1 MKQKRRGCK
10 TCIRTTLLGISV
22 MAFSMG
28 NPVYA
33 AETEQETNTN
43 AGVLQEQQG
52 NIESPTDEDPS
63 EQEKNIGTSEEKE
76 PESLDQNGK
85 KENDVT
91 GEAGIVTGE
100 AGIVTEDTDKAL
112 SPDNRNVSEAQQNPN
127 PQIFALNDLTVNPQ
141 NGWAYDKNVL
151 TFSSSGDYTVT
162 GTTTRDRIVVA
173 PDFEGSITIED
184 LTINTSSGA
193 ALLVD
198 PSAKLTL
205 KLSGINTLNTANV
218 SNAGLDFSNVTS
230 GYLIITSAAGDGISD
245 GSLTAT
251 GGTNGAGVGGG
262 SNGYAGNITI
272 NGGTITA
279 EGGTNGAGIGGG
291 SNGYA
296 CNITING
303 GTITAKG
310 QTSGAGVGGGS
321 NGDVCNITING
332 GSITATGGING
343 AGIGGGSGGSADSIT
358 INGGSITATGGINGA
373 GIGGGSGG
381 SADSISITGGIVKA
395 YGTISGAGIGGGAN
409 GNCTFATITGGT
421 VEASNRNGRKGIDGG
436 SNGSAKNTVI
446 TGGSIKGPV
455 SGSPTDGNGNYVYKA
470 ILENQPGITSVNVD
484 GMDYKVAGNHENDDS
499 YYLYMTGR
507 DHVINTPQSRYIGEF
522 AASKI
527 TISELLEN
535 MYTLTIPASLELGS
549 MHEADI
555 SVSRVYMTLP
565 DMGKQ
570 VKVKVSDSTK
580 ISQEGV
586 LALSQTGGSAEVF
599 TSVSNE
605 SGPLTTGIEIL
616 SVSDR
621 GSDSRKIYFGDPA
634 ASAGS
639 STVPAGNYSGT
650 LTFAVSVE

>member
-52 NIESPTDEDPS
+52 NIESPAVEDPS

-76 PESLDQNGK
+76 PESVDQNGE
-85 KENDVT
+85 KEDDVT
-91 GEAGIVTGE
+91 EEAGIVTGE
-100 AGIVTEDTDKAL
+100 AGNVTEDTDKAL
-112 SPDNRNVSEAQQNPN
+112 SPDNGNVSEGQQNPN
-127 PQIFALNDLTVNPQ
+127 PQVFALNDLTVTPQ
-141 NGWAYDKNVL
+141 DGWVYDKNVL

-162 GTTTRDRIVVA
+162 GNTTRDRIVVA
-173 PDFEGSITIED
+173 PDFEGSITIEN

-198 PSAKLTL
+198 PSARLTL
-205 KLSGINTLNTANV
+205 KLSGINTLKTSNV
-218 SNAGLDFSNVTS
+218 SNAGLDFRNVTS
-230 GYLIITSAAGDGISD
+230 GSLIITSAAGDGMSD

-251 GGTNGAGVGGG
+251 GGINGAGVGGG
-262 SNGYAGNITI
+262 SNGDTGNITI
-272 NGGTITA
+272 NGGT
-279 EGGTNGAGIGGG
+279 
-291 SNGYA
+291 
-296 CNITING
+296 
-303 GTITAKG
+303 
-310 QTSGAGVGGGS
+310 
-321 NGDVCNITING
+321 
-332 GSITATGGING
+332 ITATGGING
-343 AGIGGGSGGSADSIT
+343 AGIGGGSNGKAGNIT
-358 INGGSITATGGINGA
+358 INGGTITAKGGTNGA
-373 GIGGGSGG
+373 GIGGGSNG
-381 SADSISITGGIVKA
+381 SADHI
-395 YGTISGAGIGGGAN
+395 
-409 GNCTFATITGGT
+409 TITGGT
-421 VEASNRNGRKGIDGG
+421 VEASDKYGRSGIGGG

-455 SGSPTDGNGNYVYKA
+455 SGSPTDGNGNYVYRA
-470 ILENQPGITSVNVD
+470 ILENQPGIPSVNVD

-507 DHVINTPQSRYIGEF
+507 DHVITTPQNRYIGEF
-522 AASKI
+522 ANSKI

-535 MYTLTIPASLELGS
+535 MYTLTIPTSLELGS

-555 SVSRVYMTLP
+555 SVSGVYMTFP

-580 ISQEGV
+580 ISQEGA
-586 LALSQTGGSAEVF
+586 LALSQMGGSAEVF

-616 SVSDR
+616 SVSDL

-634 ASAGS
+634 TSDGS
-639 STVPAGNYSGT
+639 GTVPAGNYSGT

>member
-52 NIESPTDEDPS
+52 NIESPAVEDPS
-63 EQEKNIGTSEEKE
+63 EQEKNIGISEEKE
-76 PESLDQNGK
+76 PESVDQNGE
-85 KENDVT
+85 KEDDVT
-91 GEAGIVTGE
+91 EEAGIVTGE
-100 AGIVTEDTDKAL
+100 AGNVTEDTDKAL
-112 SPDNRNVSEAQQNPN
+112 SPDNGNVSEGQQNPN
-127 PQIFALNDLTVNPQ
+127 PQVFALNDLTVTPQ
-141 NGWAYDKNVL
+141 DGWVYDKNVL

-162 GTTTRDRIVVA
+162 GNTTRDRIVVA
-173 PDFEGSITIED
+173 PDFEGSITIEN

-198 PSAKLTL
+198 PSARLTL
-205 KLSGINTLNTANV
+205 KLSGINTLKTSNV
-218 SNAGLDFSNVTS
+218 SNAGLDFRNVTS
-230 GYLIITSAAGDGISD
+230 GSLIITSAAGDGMSD

-251 GGTNGAGVGGG
+251 GGINGAGVGGG
-262 SNGYAGNITI
+262 SNGDTGNITI
-272 NGGTITA
+272 NGGT
-279 EGGTNGAGIGGG
+279 
-291 SNGYA
+291 
-296 CNITING
+296 
-303 GTITAKG
+303 
-310 QTSGAGVGGGS
+310 
-321 NGDVCNITING
+321 
-332 GSITATGGING
+332 ITATGGING
-343 AGIGGGSGGSADSIT
+343 AGIGGGSNGKAGNIT
-358 INGGSITATGGINGA
+358 INGGTITAKGGTNGA
-373 GIGGGSGG
+373 GIGGGSNG
-381 SADSISITGGIVKA
+381 SADHI
-395 YGTISGAGIGGGAN
+395 
-409 GNCTFATITGGT
+409 TITGGT
-421 VEASNRNGRKGIDGG
+421 VEASDKYGRSGIGGG

-455 SGSPTDGNGNYVYKA
+455 SGSPTDGNGNYVYRA
-470 ILENQPGITSVNVD
+470 ILENQPGIPSVNVD

-507 DHVINTPQSRYIGEF
+507 DHVITTPQNRYIGEF
-522 AASKI
+522 ANSKI

-535 MYTLTIPASLELGS
+535 MYTLTIPTSLELGS

-555 SVSRVYMTLP
+555 SVSGVYMTFP
-565 DMGKQ
+565 DIGKQ

-580 ISQEGV
+580 ISQEGA
-586 LALSQTGGSAEVF
+586 LALSQMGGSAEVF

-616 SVSDR
+616 SVSDL

-634 ASAGS
+634 TSDGS
-639 STVPAGNYSGT
+639 GTVPAGNYSGT

>member
-52 NIESPTDEDPS
+52 NIESPAVEDPS

-76 PESLDQNGK
+76 PESVYQNGE
-85 KENDVT
+85 KEDDVT
-91 GEAGIVTGE
+91 EEAGIVTGE
-100 AGIVTEDTDKAL
+100 AGNVTEDTDKAL
-112 SPDNRNVSEAQQNPN
+112 SPDNGNVSEGQQNPN
-127 PQIFALNDLTVNPQ
+127 PQVFALNDLTVTPQ
-141 NGWAYDKNVL
+141 DGWVYDKNVL

-162 GTTTRDRIVVA
+162 GNTTRDRIVVA
-173 PDFEGSITIED
+173 PDFEGSITIEN

-198 PSAKLTL
+198 PSARLTL
-205 KLSGINTLNTANV
+205 KLSGINTLKTSNV
-218 SNAGLDFSNVTS
+218 SNAGLDFRNVTS
-230 GYLIITSAAGDGISD
+230 GSLIITSAAGDGMSD

-251 GGTNGAGVGGG
+251 GGINGAGVGGG
-262 SNGYAGNITI
+262 SNGDTGNITI
-272 NGGTITA
+272 NGGT
-279 EGGTNGAGIGGG
+279 
-291 SNGYA
+291 
-296 CNITING
+296 
-303 GTITAKG
+303 
-310 QTSGAGVGGGS
+310 
-321 NGDVCNITING
+321 
-332 GSITATGGING
+332 ITATGGING
-343 AGIGGGSGGSADSIT
+343 AGIGGGSNGKAGNIT
-358 INGGSITATGGINGA
+358 INGGTITAKGGTNGA
-373 GIGGGSGG
+373 GIGGGSNG
-381 SADSISITGGIVKA
+381 SADHI
-395 YGTISGAGIGGGAN
+395 
-409 GNCTFATITGGT
+409 TITGGT
-421 VEASNRNGRKGIDGG
+421 VEASDKYGRSGIGGG

-455 SGSPTDGNGNYVYKA
+455 SGSPTDGNGNYVYRA
-470 ILENQPGITSVNVD
+470 ILENQPGIPSVNVD

-507 DHVINTPQSRYIGEF
+507 DHVITTPQNRYIGEF
-522 AASKI
+522 ANSKI

-535 MYTLTIPASLELGS
+535 MYTLTIPTSLELGS

-555 SVSRVYMTLP
+555 SVSGVYMTFP
-565 DMGKQ
+565 DIGKQ

-580 ISQEGV
+580 ISQEGA
-586 LALSQTGGSAEVF
+586 LALSQMGGSAEVF

-616 SVSDR
+616 SVSDL

-634 ASAGS
+634 TSDGS
-639 STVPAGNYSGT
+639 GTVPAGNYSGT

>member
-52 NIESPTDEDPS
+52 NIESPAVEDPS

-76 PESLDQNGK
+76 PESVDQNGE
-85 KENDVT
+85 KEDDVT
-91 GEAGIVTGE
+91 EEAGIVTGE
-100 AGIVTEDTDKAL
+100 AGNVTEDTDKAL
-112 SPDNRNVSEAQQNPN
+112 SPDNGNVSEGQQNPN
-127 PQIFALNDLTVNPQ
+127 PQVFALNDLTVTPQ
-141 NGWAYDKNVL
+141 DGWVYDKNVL

-162 GTTTRDRIVVA
+162 GNTTRDRIVVA
-173 PDFEGSITIED
+173 PDFEGSITIEN

-198 PSAKLTL
+198 PSARLTL
-205 KLSGINTLNTANV
+205 KLSGINTLKTSNV
-218 SNAGLDFSNVTS
+218 SNAGLDFRNVTS
-230 GYLIITSAAGDGISD
+230 GSLIITSAAGDGMSD

-251 GGTNGAGVGGG
+251 GGINGAGVGGG
-262 SNGYAGNITI
+262 SNGDTGNITI
-272 NGGTITA
+272 NGGT
-279 EGGTNGAGIGGG
+279 
-291 SNGYA
+291 
-296 CNITING
+296 
-303 GTITAKG
+303 
-310 QTSGAGVGGGS
+310 
-321 NGDVCNITING
+321 
-332 GSITATGGING
+332 ITATGGING
-343 AGIGGGSGGSADSIT
+343 AGIGGGSNGKAGNIT
-358 INGGSITATGGINGA
+358 INGGTITAKGGTNGA
-373 GIGGGSGG
+373 GIGGGSNG
-381 SADSISITGGIVKA
+381 SADHI
-395 YGTISGAGIGGGAN
+395 
-409 GNCTFATITGGT
+409 TITGGT
-421 VEASNRNGRKGIDGG
+421 VEASDKYGRSGIGGG

-470 ILENQPGITSVNVD
+470 ILENQPGIPSVNVD

-507 DHVINTPQSRYIGEF
+507 DHVITTPQNRYIGEF
-522 AASKI
+522 ANSKI

-535 MYTLTIPASLELGS
+535 MYTLTIPTSLELGS

-555 SVSRVYMTLP
+555 SVSGVYMTFP
-565 DMGKQ
+565 DIGKQ

-580 ISQEGV
+580 ISQEGA
-586 LALSQTGGSAEVF
+586 LALSQMGGSAEVF

-616 SVSDR
+616 SVSDL

-634 ASAGS
+634 ISDGS
-639 STVPAGNYSGT
+639 GTVPAGNYSGT

>member
-52 NIESPTDEDPS
+52 NIESPAVEDPS

-76 PESLDQNGK
+76 PESVDQNRE
-85 KENDVT
+85 KEDDVT
-91 GEAGIVTGE
+91 EEAGIVTGE
-100 AGIVTEDTDKAL
+100 AGNVTEDTDKAL
-112 SPDNRNVSEAQQNPN
+112 SPDNGNVSEGQQNPN
-127 PQIFALNDLTVNPQ
+127 PQVFALNDLTVTPQ
-141 NGWAYDKNVL
+141 DGWVYDKNVL

-162 GTTTRDRIVVA
+162 GNTTRDRIVVA
-173 PDFEGSITIED
+173 PDFEGSITIEN

-198 PSAKLTL
+198 PSARLTL
-205 KLSGINTLNTANV
+205 KLSGINTLKTSNV
-218 SNAGLDFSNVTS
+218 SNAGLDFRNVTS
-230 GYLIITSAAGDGISD
+230 GSLIITSAAGDGMSD

-251 GGTNGAGVGGG
+251 GGINGAGVGGG
-262 SNGYAGNITI
+262 SNGDTGNITI
-272 NGGTITA
+272 NGGT
-279 EGGTNGAGIGGG
+279 
-291 SNGYA
+291 
-296 CNITING
+296 
-303 GTITAKG
+303 
-310 QTSGAGVGGGS
+310 
-321 NGDVCNITING
+321 
-332 GSITATGGING
+332 ITATGGING
-343 AGIGGGSGGSADSIT
+343 AGIGGGSNGKAGNIT
-358 INGGSITATGGINGA
+358 INGGTITAKGGTNGA
-373 GIGGGSGG
+373 GIGGGSNG
-381 SADSISITGGIVKA
+381 SADHI
-395 YGTISGAGIGGGAN
+395 
-409 GNCTFATITGGT
+409 TITGGT
-421 VEASNRNGRKGIDGG
+421 VEASDKYGRSGIGGG

-455 SGSPTDGNGNYVYKA
+455 SGSPTDGNGNYVYRA
-470 ILENQPGITSVNVD
+470 ILENQPGIPSVNVD

-507 DHVINTPQSRYIGEF
+507 DHVITTPQNRYIGEF
-522 AASKI
+522 ANSKI

-535 MYTLTIPASLELGS
+535 MYTLTIPTSLELGS

-555 SVSRVYMTLP
+555 SVSGVYMTFP
-565 DMGKQ
+565 DIGKQ

-580 ISQEGV
+580 ISQEGA
-586 LALSQTGGSAEVF
+586 LALSQMGGSAEVF

-616 SVSDR
+616 SVSDL

-634 ASAGS
+634 TSDGS
-639 STVPAGNYSGT
+639 GTVPAGNYSGT

>member
-52 NIESPTDEDPS
+52 NIESPAVEDPS

-76 PESLDQNGK
+76 PESVDQNGE
-85 KENDVT
+85 KEDDVT
-91 GEAGIVTGE
+91 EEAGIVTGE
-100 AGIVTEDTDKAL
+100 AGNVTEDTDKAL
-112 SPDNRNVSEAQQNPN
+112 SPDNGNVSEGQQNPN
-127 PQIFALNDLTVNPQ
+127 PQVFALNDLTVTPQ
-141 NGWAYDKNVL
+141 DGWVYDKNVL

-162 GTTTRDRIVVA
+162 GNTTRDRIVVA
-173 PDFEGSITIED
+173 PDFEGSITIEN

-205 KLSGINTLNTANV
+205 KLRGINTLKSSNV
-218 SNAGLDFSNVTS
+218 SNAGLDFRNVTS
-230 GYLIITSAAGDGISD
+230 GSLIITSAAGDGMSD

-262 SNGYAGNITI
+262 SNGDAGNITI

-279 EGGTNGAGIGGG
+279 EGGISGAGIGGG
-291 SNGYA
+291 SNGDA
-296 CNITING
+296 CNITINA
-303 GTITAKG
+303 GT
-310 QTSGAGVGGGS
+310 
-321 NGDVCNITING
+321 
-332 GSITATGGING
+332 ITATGGING
-343 AGIGGGSGGSADSIT
+343 AGIGGGGNGSADRIT
-358 INGGSITATGGINGA
+358 
-373 GIGGGSGG
+373 
-381 SADSISITGGIVKA
+381 ITGGIVKA
-395 YGTISGAGIGGGAN
+395 YGTINGAGIGGGAN
-409 GNCTFATITGGT
+409 GNCTSATITGGT

-455 SGSPTDGNGNYVYKA
+455 SGSPTDGNGNYVYRA
-470 ILENQPGITSVNVD
+470 ILENQPGIPSVNVD

-507 DHVINTPQSRYIGEF
+507 DHVITTPQNRYIGEF
-522 AASKI
+522 ANSKI

-535 MYTLTIPASLELGS
+535 MYTLTIPTSLELGS

-555 SVSRVYMTLP
+555 SVSGVYMTFP

-580 ISQEGV
+580 ISQEGA
-586 LALSQTGGSAEVF
+586 LALSQMGGSAEVF

-616 SVSDR
+616 SVSDL

-634 ASAGS
+634 TSDGS
-639 STVPAGNYSGT
+639 GTVPAGNYSGT

>member
-1 MKQKRRGCK
+1 MKTVEGRRSIFMKQKRRGCK

-52 NIESPTDEDPS
+52 NIESPAVEDPS

-76 PESLDQNGK
+76 PESVDQNGE
-85 KENDVT
+85 KEDDVT
-91 GEAGIVTGE
+91 EEAGIVTGE
-100 AGIVTEDTDKAL
+100 AGNVTEDTDKAL
-112 SPDNRNVSEAQQNPN
+112 SPDNGNVSEGQQNPN
-127 PQIFALNDLTVNPQ
+127 PQVFALNDLTVTPQ
-141 NGWAYDKNVL
+141 DGWVYDKNVL

-162 GTTTRDRIVVA
+162 GNTTRDRIVVA
-173 PDFEGSITIED
+173 PDFEGSITIEN

-205 KLSGINTLNTANV
+205 KLRGINTLKTSNV
-218 SNAGLDFSNVTS
+218 SNAGLDFRNVTS
-230 GYLIITSAAGDGISD
+230 GSLIITSAAGDGMSD

-262 SNGYAGNITI
+262 SNGDAGNITI

-279 EGGTNGAGIGGG
+279 EGGISGAGIGGG
-291 SNGYA
+291 SNGDA
-296 CNITING
+296 CNITINA
-303 GTITAKG
+303 GT
-310 QTSGAGVGGGS
+310 
-321 NGDVCNITING
+321 
-332 GSITATGGING
+332 ITATGGING
-343 AGIGGGSGGSADSIT
+343 AGIGGGGNGSADRIT
-358 INGGSITATGGINGA
+358 
-373 GIGGGSGG
+373 
-381 SADSISITGGIVKA
+381 ITGGIVKA
-395 YGTISGAGIGGGAN
+395 YGTINGAGIGGGAN
-409 GNCTFATITGGT
+409 GNCTSATITGGT

-455 SGSPTDGNGNYVYKA
+455 SGSPTDGNGNYVYRA
-470 ILENQPGITSVNVD
+470 ILENQPGIPSVNVD

-507 DHVINTPQSRYIGEF
+507 DHVITTPQNRYIGEF
-522 AASKI
+522 ANSKI

-535 MYTLTIPASLELGS
+535 MYTLTIPTSLELGS

-555 SVSRVYMTLP
+555 SVSGVYMTFP

-580 ISQEGV
+580 ISQEGA
-586 LALSQTGGSAEVF
+586 LALSQMGGSAEVF

-616 SVSDR
+616 SVSDL

-634 ASAGS
+634 TSDGS
-639 STVPAGNYSGT
+639 GTVPAGNYSGT

>member
-52 NIESPTDEDPS
+52 NIESPAVEDPS

-76 PESLDQNGK
+76 PESVDQNGE
-85 KENDVT
+85 KEDDVT
-91 GEAGIVTGE
+91 EEAGIVTGE
-100 AGIVTEDTDKAL
+100 AGNVTEDTDKAL
-112 SPDNRNVSEAQQNPN
+112 SPDNGNVSEGQQNPN
-127 PQIFALNDLTVNPQ
+127 PQVFALNDLTVTPQ
-141 NGWAYDKNVL
+141 DGWVYDKNVL

-162 GTTTRDRIVVA
+162 GNTTRDRIVVA
-173 PDFEGSITIED
+173 PDFEGSITIEN

-205 KLSGINTLNTANV
+205 KLRGINTLKTSNV
-218 SNAGLDFSNVTS
+218 SNAGLDFRNVTS
-230 GYLIITSAAGDGISD
+230 GSLIITSAAGDGMSD

-262 SNGYAGNITI
+262 SNGDAGNITI

-279 EGGTNGAGIGGG
+279 EGGISGAGIGGG
-291 SNGYA
+291 SNGDA
-296 CNITING
+296 CNITINA
-303 GTITAKG
+303 GT
-310 QTSGAGVGGGS
+310 
-321 NGDVCNITING
+321 
-332 GSITATGGING
+332 ITATGGING
-343 AGIGGGSGGSADSIT
+343 AGIGGGGNGSADRIT
-358 INGGSITATGGINGA
+358 
-373 GIGGGSGG
+373 
-381 SADSISITGGIVKA
+381 ITGGIVKA
-395 YGTISGAGIGGGAN
+395 YGTINGAGIGGGAN
-409 GNCTFATITGGT
+409 GNCTSATITGGT

-455 SGSPTDGNGNYVYKA
+455 SGSPTDGNGNYVYRA
-470 ILENQPGITSVNVD
+470 ILENQPGIPSVNVD

-507 DHVINTPQSRYIGEF
+507 DHVITTPQNRYIGEF
-522 AASKI
+522 ANSKI

-535 MYTLTIPASLELGS
+535 MYTLTIPTSLELGS

-555 SVSRVYMTLP
+555 SVSGVYMTFP

-580 ISQEGV
+580 ISQEGA
-586 LALSQTGGSAEVF
+586 LALSQMGGSAEVF

-616 SVSDR
+616 SVSDL

-634 ASAGS
+634 TSDGS
-639 STVPAGNYSGT
+639 GTVPAGNYSGT

>member
-1 MKQKRRGCK
+1 MKTVEGRRSIFMKQKRRGCK

-52 NIESPTDEDPS
+52 NIESPAVEDPS

-76 PESLDQNGK
+76 PESVDQNGE
-85 KENDVT
+85 KEDDVT
-91 GEAGIVTGE
+91 EEAGIVTGE
-100 AGIVTEDTDKAL
+100 AGNVTEDTDKAL
-112 SPDNRNVSEAQQNPN
+112 SPDNGNVSEGQQNPN
-127 PQIFALNDLTVNPQ
+127 PQVFALNDLTVTPQ
-141 NGWAYDKNVL
+141 DGWVYDKNVL

-162 GTTTRDRIVVA
+162 GNTTRDRIVVA
-173 PDFEGSITIED
+173 PDFEGSITIEN

-198 PSAKLTL
+198 PSARLTL
-205 KLSGINTLNTANV
+205 KLSGINTLKTSNV
-218 SNAGLDFSNVTS
+218 SNAGLDFRNVTS
-230 GYLIITSAAGDGISD
+230 GSLIITSAAGDGMSD

-251 GGTNGAGVGGG
+251 GGINGAGVGGG
-262 SNGYAGNITI
+262 SNGDTGNITI
-272 NGGTITA
+272 NGGT
-279 EGGTNGAGIGGG
+279 
-291 SNGYA
+291 
-296 CNITING
+296 
-303 GTITAKG
+303 
-310 QTSGAGVGGGS
+310 
-321 NGDVCNITING
+321 
-332 GSITATGGING
+332 ITATGGING
-343 AGIGGGSGGSADSIT
+343 AGIGGGSNGKAGNIT
-358 INGGSITATGGINGA
+358 INGGTITAKGGTNGA
-373 GIGGGSGG
+373 GIGGGSNG
-381 SADSISITGGIVKA
+381 SADHI
-395 YGTISGAGIGGGAN
+395 
-409 GNCTFATITGGT
+409 TITGGT
-421 VEASNRNGRKGIDGG
+421 VEASDKYGRSGIGGG

-455 SGSPTDGNGNYVYKA
+455 SGSPTDGNGNYVYRA
-470 ILENQPGITSVNVD
+470 ILENQPGIPSVNVD

-507 DHVINTPQSRYIGEF
+507 DHVITTPQNRYIGEF
-522 AASKI
+522 ANSKI

-535 MYTLTIPASLELGS
+535 MYTLTIPTSLELGS

-555 SVSRVYMTLP
+555 SVSGVYMTFP

-580 ISQEGV
+580 ISQEGA
-586 LALSQTGGSAEVF
+586 LALSQMGGSAEVF

-616 SVSDR
+616 SVSDL

-634 ASAGS
+634 TSDGS
-639 STVPAGNYSGT
+639 GTVPAGNYSGT

>member
-52 NIESPTDEDPS
+52 NIESPAVEDPS

-76 PESLDQNGK
+76 PESVDQNGE
-85 KENDVT
+85 KEDDVT
-91 GEAGIVTGE
+91 EEAGIVTGE
-100 AGIVTEDTDKAL
+100 AGNVTEDTDKAL
-112 SPDNRNVSEAQQNPN
+112 SPDNGNVSEGQQNPN
-127 PQIFALNDLTVNPQ
+127 PQVFALNDLTVTPQ
-141 NGWAYDKNVL
+141 DGWVYDKNVL

-162 GTTTRDRIVVA
+162 GNTTRDRIVVA
-173 PDFEGSITIED
+173 PDFEGSITIEN

-198 PSAKLTL
+198 PSARLTL
-205 KLSGINTLNTANV
+205 KLSGINTLKTSNV
-218 SNAGLDFSNVTS
+218 SNAGLDFRNVTS
-230 GYLIITSAAGDGISD
+230 GSLIITSAAGDGMSD

-251 GGTNGAGVGGG
+251 GGINGAGVGGG
-262 SNGYAGNITI
+262 SNGDTGNITI

-279 EGGTNGAGIGGG
+279 EGGISGAGIGGG
-291 SNGYA
+291 SNGDA
-296 CNITING
+296 CNITINA
-303 GTITAKG
+303 GT
-310 QTSGAGVGGGS
+310 
-321 NGDVCNITING
+321 
-332 GSITATGGING
+332 ITATGGING
-343 AGIGGGSGGSADSIT
+343 AGIGGGGNGSADRIT
-358 INGGSITATGGINGA
+358 
-373 GIGGGSGG
+373 
-381 SADSISITGGIVKA
+381 ITGGIVKA
-395 YGTISGAGIGGGAN
+395 YGTINGAGIGGGAN
-409 GNCTFATITGGT
+409 GNCTSATITGGT

-455 SGSPTDGNGNYVYKA
+455 SGSPTDGNGNYVYRA
-470 ILENQPGITSVNVD
+470 ILENQPGIPSVNVD

-507 DHVINTPQSRYIGEF
+507 DHVITTPQNRYIGEF
-522 AASKI
+522 ANSKI

-535 MYTLTIPASLELGS
+535 MYTLTIPTSLELGS

-555 SVSRVYMTLP
+555 SVSGVYMTFP
-565 DMGKQ
+565 DIGKQ

-580 ISQEGV
+580 ISQEGA
-586 LALSQTGGSAEVF
+586 LALSQMGGSAEVF

-616 SVSDR
+616 SVSDL

-634 ASAGS
+634 TSDGS
-639 STVPAGNYSGT
+639 GTVPAGNYSGT

>member
-52 NIESPTDEDPS
+52 NIESPAVEDPS

-76 PESLDQNGK
+76 PESVDQNGE
-85 KENDVT
+85 KEDDVT
-91 GEAGIVTGE
+91 EEAGIVTGE
-100 AGIVTEDTDKAL
+100 AGNVTEDTDKAL
-112 SPDNRNVSEAQQNPN
+112 SPDNGNVSEGQQNPN
-127 PQIFALNDLTVNPQ
+127 PQVFALNDLTVTPQ
-141 NGWAYDKNVL
+141 DGWVYDKNVL

-162 GTTTRDRIVVA
+162 GNTTRDRIVVA
-173 PDFEGSITIED
+173 PDFEGSITIEN

-198 PSAKLTL
+198 PSARLTL
-205 KLSGINTLNTANV
+205 KLSGINTLKTSNV
-218 SNAGLDFSNVTS
+218 SNAGLDFRNVTS
-230 GYLIITSAAGDGISD
+230 GSLIITSAAGDGMSD

-251 GGTNGAGVGGG
+251 GGINGAGVGGG
-262 SNGYAGNITI
+262 SNGDTGNITI
-272 NGGTITA
+272 NGGT
-279 EGGTNGAGIGGG
+279 
-291 SNGYA
+291 
-296 CNITING
+296 
-303 GTITAKG
+303 
-310 QTSGAGVGGGS
+310 
-321 NGDVCNITING
+321 
-332 GSITATGGING
+332 ITATGGING
-343 AGIGGGSGGSADSIT
+343 AGIGGGSNGKAGNIT
-358 INGGSITATGGINGA
+358 INGGTITAKGGTNGA
-373 GIGGGSGG
+373 GIGGGSNG
-381 SADSISITGGIVKA
+381 SADHI
-395 YGTISGAGIGGGAN
+395 
-409 GNCTFATITGGT
+409 TITGGT
-421 VEASNRNGRKGIDGG
+421 VEASDKYGRSGIGGG

-455 SGSPTDGNGNYVYKA
+455 SGSPTDGNGNYVYRA
-470 ILENQPGITSVNVD
+470 ILENQPGIPSVNVD

-507 DHVINTPQSRYIGEF
+507 DHVITTPQNRYIGEF
-522 AASKI
+522 ANSKI

-535 MYTLTIPASLELGS
+535 MYTLTIPTSLELGS

-555 SVSRVYMTLP
+555 SVSGVYMTFP
-565 DMGKQ
+565 DIGKQ

-580 ISQEGV
+580 ISQEGA
-586 LALSQTGGSAEVF
+586 LALSQMGGSAEVF

-616 SVSDR
+616 SVSDL

-634 ASAGS
+634 TSDGS
-639 STVPAGNYSGT
+639 GTVPAGNYSGT

>member
-85 KENDVT
+85 KEDDVI

-332 GSITATGGING
+332 GSITAE
-343 AGIGGGSGGSADSIT
+343 
-358 INGGSITATGGINGA
+358 GGINGA

-650 LTFAVSVE
+650 LTFAVSVK

>member
-85 KENDVT
+85 KEDDVT

-151 TFSSSGDYTVT
+151 TFSSRGDYTVT

-230 GYLIITSAAGDGISD
+230 GYLIITSVAGDGISD

-262 SNGYAGNITI
+262 SNGDAGNITI

-310 QTSGAGVGGGS
+310 QTSGAGVGGGA
-321 NGDVCNITING
+321 NGDVCN
-332 GSITATGGING
+332 
-343 AGIGGGSGGSADSIT
+343 IT

-395 YGTISGAGIGGGAN
+395 YGTISGAGIGGGSN

-586 LALSQTGGSAEVF
+586 LTLSQTGGSAEVF

-616 SVSDR
+616 SVSDQ

>member
-343 AGIGGGSGGSADSIT
+343 AGIGGGSGGSADSI
-358 INGGSITATGGINGA
+358 
-373 GIGGGSGG
+373 
-381 SADSISITGGIVKA
+381 SITGGIVKA

-586 LALSQTGGSAEVF
+586 LTLLQTGGSAEVF

>member
-52 NIESPTDEDPS
+52 NIESPAVEDPS
-63 EQEKNIGTSEEKE
+63 EQEKNIGISEEKE
-76 PESLDQNGK
+76 PESVDQNGE
-85 KENDVT
+85 KEDDVT
-91 GEAGIVTGE
+91 EEAGIVTGE
-100 AGIVTEDTDKAL
+100 AGNVTEDTDKAL
-112 SPDNRNVSEAQQNPN
+112 SPDNGNVSEGQQNPN
-127 PQIFALNDLTVNPQ
+127 PQVFALNDLTVTPQ
-141 NGWAYDKNVL
+141 DGWVYDKNVL

-162 GTTTRDRIVVA
+162 GNTTRDRIVVA
-173 PDFEGSITIED
+173 PDFEGSITIEN

-198 PSAKLTL
+198 PSARLTL
-205 KLSGINTLNTANV
+205 KLSGINTLKTSNV
-218 SNAGLDFSNVTS
+218 SNAGLDFRNVTS
-230 GYLIITSAAGDGISD
+230 GSLIITSAAGDGMSD

-262 SNGYAGNITI
+262 SNGDAGNITI

-279 EGGTNGAGIGGG
+279 EGGISGAGIGGG
-291 SNGYA
+291 SNGDA
-296 CNITING
+296 CNITINA
-303 GTITAKG
+303 GT
-310 QTSGAGVGGGS
+310 
-321 NGDVCNITING
+321 
-332 GSITATGGING
+332 ITATGGING
-343 AGIGGGSGGSADSIT
+343 AGIGGGGNGSADRIT
-358 INGGSITATGGINGA
+358 
-373 GIGGGSGG
+373 
-381 SADSISITGGIVKA
+381 ITGGIVKA
-395 YGTISGAGIGGGAN
+395 YGTINGAGIGGGAN
-409 GNCTFATITGGT
+409 GNCTSATITGGT

-455 SGSPTDGNGNYVYKA
+455 SGSPTDGNGNYVYRA

-507 DHVINTPQSRYIGEF
+507 DHVITTPQNRYIGEF
-522 AASKI
+522 ANSKI

-535 MYTLTIPASLELGS
+535 MYTLTIPTSLELGS

-555 SVSRVYMTLP
+555 SVSGVYMTFP

-580 ISQEGV
+580 ISQEGA
-586 LALSQTGGSAEVF
+586 LALSQMGGSAEVF

-616 SVSDR
+616 SVSDL

-634 ASAGS
+634 TSDGS
-639 STVPAGNYSGT
+639 GTVPAGNYSGT

>member
-85 KENDVT
+85 KEDDVI

-332 GSITATGGING
+332 GSITAE
-343 AGIGGGSGGSADSIT
+343 
-358 INGGSITATGGINGA
+358 GGINGA

>member
-1 MKQKRRGCK
+1 MKTVEGRRSIFMKQKRRGCK

-52 NIESPTDEDPS
+52 NIESPAVEDPS

-76 PESLDQNGK
+76 PESVDQNGE
-85 KENDVT
+85 KEDDVT
-91 GEAGIVTGE
+91 EEAGIVTGE
-100 AGIVTEDTDKAL
+100 AGNVTEDTDKAL
-112 SPDNRNVSEAQQNPN
+112 SPDNGNVFEGQQNPN
-127 PQIFALNDLTVNPQ
+127 PQVFALNDLTVTPQ
-141 NGWAYDKNVL
+141 DGWVYDKNVL

-162 GTTTRDRIVVA
+162 GNTTRDRIVVA
-173 PDFEGSITIED
+173 PDFEGSITIEN

-198 PSAKLTL
+198 PSARLTL
-205 KLSGINTLNTANV
+205 KLSGINTLKTSNV
-218 SNAGLDFSNVTS
+218 SNAGLDFRNVTS
-230 GYLIITSAAGDGISD
+230 GSLIITSAAGDGMSD

-251 GGTNGAGVGGG
+251 GGINGAGVGGG
-262 SNGYAGNITI
+262 SNGDTGNITI
-272 NGGTITA
+272 NGGT
-279 EGGTNGAGIGGG
+279 
-291 SNGYA
+291 
-296 CNITING
+296 
-303 GTITAKG
+303 
-310 QTSGAGVGGGS
+310 
-321 NGDVCNITING
+321 
-332 GSITATGGING
+332 ITATGGING
-343 AGIGGGSGGSADSIT
+343 AGIGGGSNGKAGNIT
-358 INGGSITATGGINGA
+358 INGGTITAKGGTNGA
-373 GIGGGSGG
+373 GIGGGSNG
-381 SADSISITGGIVKA
+381 SADHI
-395 YGTISGAGIGGGAN
+395 
-409 GNCTFATITGGT
+409 TITGGT
-421 VEASNRNGRKGIDGG
+421 VEASDKYGRSGIGGG

-455 SGSPTDGNGNYVYKA
+455 SGSPTDGNGNYVYRA
-470 ILENQPGITSVNVD
+470 ILENQPGIPSVNVD

-507 DHVINTPQSRYIGEF
+507 DHVITTPQNRYIGEF
-522 AASKI
+522 ANSKI

-535 MYTLTIPASLELGS
+535 MYTLTIPTSLELGS

-555 SVSRVYMTLP
+555 SVSGVYMTFP
-565 DMGKQ
+565 DIGKQ

-580 ISQEGV
+580 ISQEGA
-586 LALSQTGGSAEVF
+586 LALSQMGGSAEVF

-616 SVSDR
+616 SVSDL

-634 ASAGS
+634 TSDGS
-639 STVPAGNYSGT
+639 GTVPAGNYSGT

>member
-52 NIESPTDEDPS
+52 NTESPAVEDPS

-76 PESLDQNGK
+76 PESVNQNGE
-85 KENDVT
+85 KEDDVT
-91 GEAGIVTGE
+91 EEAGIVTGE
-100 AGIVTEDTDKAL
+100 AGNVAEDTDKAL
-112 SPDNRNVSEAQQNPN
+112 SPDNGNVSEGQQNPN
-127 PQIFALNDLTVNPQ
+127 PQVFALNDLTVTPQ
-141 NGWAYDKNVL
+141 DGWVYDKNVL

-162 GTTTRDRIVVA
+162 GNTTRDRIVVA
-173 PDFEGSITIED
+173 PDFEGSITIEN

-205 KLSGINTLNTANV
+205 KLSGINTLKSSNV
-218 SNAGLDFSNVTS
+218 SNAGLDFRNVTS
-230 GYLIITSAAGDGISD
+230 GSLIITSAAGDGMTD

-251 GGTNGAGVGGG
+251 GGTSGAGVGGG
-262 SNGYAGNITI
+262 SNGDAGNITI

-291 SNGYA
+291 SNGKA
-296 CNITING
+296 GNITING

-310 QTSGAGVGGGS
+310 RTSGAGIGGGS
-321 NGDVCNITING
+321 NGDACNITINAG
-332 GSITATGGING
+332 TITATGGING
-343 AGIGGGSGGSADSIT
+343 AGIGGGGNGSADRIT
-358 INGGSITATGGINGA
+358 
-373 GIGGGSGG
+373 
-381 SADSISITGGIVKA
+381 ITGGIVKA
-395 YGTISGAGIGGGAN
+395 YGTINGAGIGGGAN
-409 GNCTFATITGGT
+409 GNCTSATITGGT
-421 VEASNRNGRKGIDGG
+421 VEASDRNGRKGIDGG

-455 SGSPTDGNGNYVYKA
+455 SGSPTDGNGNYVYRA

-507 DHVINTPQSRYIGEF
+507 DHVITTPQNRYIGEF
-522 AASKI
+522 ANSKI

-535 MYTLTIPASLELGS
+535 MYTLTIPTSLELGS

-555 SVSRVYMTLP
+555 SVSGVYMTFP

-580 ISQEGV
+580 ISQEGA
-586 LALSQTGGSAEVF
+586 LALSQMGGSAEVF

-616 SVSDR
+616 SVSDL

-634 ASAGS
+634 TSDGS
-639 STVPAGNYSGT
+639 GTVPAGNYSGT

>member
-52 NIESPTDEDPS
+52 NIESPAVEDPS

-76 PESLDQNGK
+76 PESVDQNGE
-85 KENDVT
+85 KEDDVT
-91 GEAGIVTGE
+91 EEAGIVTGE
-100 AGIVTEDTDKAL
+100 AGNVTEDTDKAL
-112 SPDNRNVSEAQQNPN
+112 SPDNGNVFEGQQNPN
-127 PQIFALNDLTVNPQ
+127 PQVFALNDLTVTPQ
-141 NGWAYDKNVL
+141 DGWVYDKNVL

-162 GTTTRDRIVVA
+162 GNTTRDRIVVA
-173 PDFEGSITIED
+173 PDFEGSITIEN

-198 PSAKLTL
+198 PSARLTL
-205 KLSGINTLNTANV
+205 KLSGINTLKTSNV
-218 SNAGLDFSNVTS
+218 SNAGLDFRNVTS
-230 GYLIITSAAGDGISD
+230 GSLIITSAAGDGMSD

-251 GGTNGAGVGGG
+251 GGINGAGVGGG
-262 SNGYAGNITI
+262 SNGDTGNITI
-272 NGGTITA
+272 NGGT
-279 EGGTNGAGIGGG
+279 
-291 SNGYA
+291 
-296 CNITING
+296 
-303 GTITAKG
+303 
-310 QTSGAGVGGGS
+310 
-321 NGDVCNITING
+321 
-332 GSITATGGING
+332 ITATGGING
-343 AGIGGGSGGSADSIT
+343 AGIGGGSNGKAGNIT
-358 INGGSITATGGINGA
+358 INGGTITAKGGTNGA
-373 GIGGGSGG
+373 GIGGGSNG
-381 SADSISITGGIVKA
+381 SADHI
-395 YGTISGAGIGGGAN
+395 
-409 GNCTFATITGGT
+409 TITGGT
-421 VEASNRNGRKGIDGG
+421 VEASDKYGRSGIGGG

-455 SGSPTDGNGNYVYKA
+455 SGSPTDGNGNYVYRA
-470 ILENQPGITSVNVD
+470 ILENQPGIPSVNVD

-507 DHVINTPQSRYIGEF
+507 DHVITTPQNRYIGEF
-522 AASKI
+522 ANSKI

-535 MYTLTIPASLELGS
+535 MYTLTIPTSLELGS

-555 SVSRVYMTLP
+555 SVSGVYMTFP
-565 DMGKQ
+565 DIGKQ

-580 ISQEGV
+580 ISQEGA
-586 LALSQTGGSAEVF
+586 LALSQMGGSAEVF

-616 SVSDR
+616 SVSDL

-634 ASAGS
+634 TSDGS
-639 STVPAGNYSGT
+639 GTVPAGNYSGT

>member
-52 NIESPTDEDPS
+52 NIESPAVEDPS
-63 EQEKNIGTSEEKE
+63 EQEKNIGISEEKE
-76 PESLDQNGK
+76 PESVDQNGE
-85 KENDVT
+85 KEDDVT
-91 GEAGIVTGE
+91 EEAGIVTGE
-100 AGIVTEDTDKAL
+100 AGNVTEDTDKAL
-112 SPDNRNVSEAQQNPN
+112 SPDNGNVSEGQQNPN
-127 PQIFALNDLTVNPQ
+127 PQVFALNDLTVTPQ
-141 NGWAYDKNVL
+141 DGWVYDKNVL

-162 GTTTRDRIVVA
+162 GNTTRDRIVVA
-173 PDFEGSITIED
+173 PDFEGSITIEN

-198 PSAKLTL
+198 PSARLTL
-205 KLSGINTLNTANV
+205 KLSGINTLKTSNV
-218 SNAGLDFSNVTS
+218 SNAGLDFRNVTS
-230 GYLIITSAAGDGISD
+230 GSLIITSAAGDGMSD

-251 GGTNGAGVGGG
+251 GGINGAGVGGG
-262 SNGYAGNITI
+262 SNGDTGNITI
-272 NGGTITA
+272 NGGT
-279 EGGTNGAGIGGG
+279 
-291 SNGYA
+291 
-296 CNITING
+296 
-303 GTITAKG
+303 
-310 QTSGAGVGGGS
+310 
-321 NGDVCNITING
+321 
-332 GSITATGGING
+332 ITATGGING
-343 AGIGGGSGGSADSIT
+343 AGIGGGSNGKAGNIT
-358 INGGSITATGGINGA
+358 INGGTITAKGGTNGA
-373 GIGGGSGG
+373 GIGGGSNG
-381 SADSISITGGIVKA
+381 SADHI
-395 YGTISGAGIGGGAN
+395 
-409 GNCTFATITGGT
+409 TITGGT
-421 VEASNRNGRKGIDGG
+421 VEASDKYGRSGIGGG

-455 SGSPTDGNGNYVYKA
+455 SGSPTDGNGNYVYRA
-470 ILENQPGITSVNVD
+470 ILENQPGIPSVNVD

-507 DHVINTPQSRYIGEF
+507 DHVITTPQNRYIGEF
-522 AASKI
+522 ANSKI

-535 MYTLTIPASLELGS
+535 MYTLTIPTSLELGS

-555 SVSRVYMTLP
+555 SVSGVYMTFP

-580 ISQEGV
+580 ISQEGA
-586 LALSQTGGSAEVF
+586 LALSQMGGSAEVF

-616 SVSDR
+616 SVSDL

-634 ASAGS
+634 TSDGS
-639 STVPAGNYSGT
+639 GTVPAGNYSGT

>member
-52 NIESPTDEDPS
+52 NIESPAVEDPS

-76 PESLDQNGK
+76 PESVDQNGE
-85 KENDVT
+85 KEDDVT
-91 GEAGIVTGE
+91 EEAGIVTGE
-100 AGIVTEDTDKAL
+100 AGNVTEDTDKAL
-112 SPDNRNVSEAQQNPN
+112 SPDNGNVSEGQQNPN
-127 PQIFALNDLTVNPQ
+127 PQVFALNDLTVTPQ
-141 NGWAYDKNVL
+141 DGWVYDKNVL

-162 GTTTRDRIVVA
+162 GNTTRDRIVVA
-173 PDFEGSITIED
+173 PDFEGSITIEN

-198 PSAKLTL
+198 PSARLTL
-205 KLSGINTLNTANV
+205 KLRGINTLKSSNV
-218 SNAGLDFSNVTS
+218 SNAGLDFRNVTS
-230 GYLIITSAAGDGISD
+230 GSLIITSAAGDGMSD

-251 GGTNGAGVGGG
+251 GGINGAGVGGG
-262 SNGYAGNITI
+262 SNGDTGNITI
-272 NGGTITA
+272 NGGT
-279 EGGTNGAGIGGG
+279 
-291 SNGYA
+291 
-296 CNITING
+296 
-303 GTITAKG
+303 
-310 QTSGAGVGGGS
+310 
-321 NGDVCNITING
+321 
-332 GSITATGGING
+332 ITATGGING
-343 AGIGGGSGGSADSIT
+343 AGIGGGSNGKAGNIT
-358 INGGSITATGGINGA
+358 INGGTITAKGGTNGA
-373 GIGGGSGG
+373 GIGGGSNG
-381 SADSISITGGIVKA
+381 SADHI
-395 YGTISGAGIGGGAN
+395 
-409 GNCTFATITGGT
+409 TITGGT
-421 VEASNRNGRKGIDGG
+421 VEASDKYGRSGIGGG

-455 SGSPTDGNGNYVYKA
+455 SGSPTDGNGNYVYRA
-470 ILENQPGITSVNVD
+470 ILENQPGIPSVNVD

-507 DHVINTPQSRYIGEF
+507 DHVITTPQNRYIGEF
-522 AASKI
+522 ANSKI

-535 MYTLTIPASLELGS
+535 MYTLTIPTSLELGS

-555 SVSRVYMTLP
+555 SVSGVYMTFP
-565 DMGKQ
+565 DIGKQ

-580 ISQEGV
+580 ISQEGA
-586 LALSQTGGSAEVF
+586 LALSQMGGSAEVF

-616 SVSDR
+616 SVSDL

-634 ASAGS
+634 TSDGS
-639 STVPAGNYSGT
+639 GTVPAGNYSGT

>member
-52 NIESPTDEDPS
+52 NIESPAVEDPS

-76 PESLDQNGK
+76 PESVDQNGE
-85 KENDVT
+85 KEDDVT
-91 GEAGIVTGE
+91 EEAGIVTGE
-100 AGIVTEDTDKAL
+100 AGNVTEDTDKAL
-112 SPDNRNVSEAQQNPN
+112 SPDNGNVSEGQQNPN
-127 PQIFALNDLTVNPQ
+127 AQVFALNDLTVTPQ
-141 NGWAYDKNVL
+141 DGWVYDKNVL

-162 GTTTRDRIVVA
+162 GNTTRDRIVVA
-173 PDFEGSITIED
+173 PDFEGSITIEN

-198 PSAKLTL
+198 PSARLTL
-205 KLSGINTLNTANV
+205 KLSGINTLKTSNV
-218 SNAGLDFSNVTS
+218 SNAGLDFRNVTS
-230 GYLIITSAAGDGISD
+230 GSLIITSAAGDGMSD

-251 GGTNGAGVGGG
+251 GGINGAGVGGG
-262 SNGYAGNITI
+262 SNGDTGNITI
-272 NGGTITA
+272 NGGT
-279 EGGTNGAGIGGG
+279 
-291 SNGYA
+291 
-296 CNITING
+296 
-303 GTITAKG
+303 
-310 QTSGAGVGGGS
+310 
-321 NGDVCNITING
+321 
-332 GSITATGGING
+332 ITATGGING
-343 AGIGGGSGGSADSIT
+343 AGIGGGSNGKAGNIT
-358 INGGSITATGGINGA
+358 INGGTITAKGGTNGA
-373 GIGGGSGG
+373 GIGGGSNG
-381 SADSISITGGIVKA
+381 SADHI
-395 YGTISGAGIGGGAN
+395 
-409 GNCTFATITGGT
+409 TITGGT
-421 VEASNRNGRKGIDGG
+421 VEASDKYGRSGIGGG

-455 SGSPTDGNGNYVYKA
+455 SGSPTDGNGNYVYRA
-470 ILENQPGITSVNVD
+470 ILENQPGIPSVNVD

-507 DHVINTPQSRYIGEF
+507 DHVITTPQNRYIGEF
-522 AASKI
+522 ANSKI

-535 MYTLTIPASLELGS
+535 MYTLTIPTSLELGS

-555 SVSRVYMTLP
+555 SVSGVYMTFP

-580 ISQEGV
+580 ISQEGA
-586 LALSQTGGSAEVF
+586 LALSQMGGSAEVF

-616 SVSDR
+616 SVSDL

-634 ASAGS
+634 TSDGS
-639 STVPAGNYSGT
+639 GTVPAGNYSGT

>member
-85 KENDVT
+85 KEDD
-91 GEAGIVTGE
+91 VTGE

-112 SPDNRNVSEAQQNPN
+112 SPDNRNVSEAQQNAN
-127 PQIFALNDLTVNPQ
+127 PQVFALNDLTVNPQ

-321 NGDVCNITING
+321 NGDVCN
-332 GSITATGGING
+332 
-343 AGIGGGSGGSADSIT
+343 IT

-586 LALSQTGGSAEVF
+586 LTLSQTGGSAEVF

-616 SVSDR
+616 SVSDQ

>member
-1 MKQKRRGCK
+1 MKTVEGRRSIFMKQKRRGCK

-52 NIESPTDEDPS
+52 NIESPAVEDPS

-76 PESLDQNGK
+76 PESVYQNGE
-85 KENDVT
+85 KEDDVT
-91 GEAGIVTGE
+91 EEAGIVTGE
-100 AGIVTEDTDKAL
+100 AGNVTEDTDKAL
-112 SPDNRNVSEAQQNPN
+112 SPDNGNVSEGQQNPN
-127 PQIFALNDLTVNPQ
+127 PQVFALNDLTVTPQ
-141 NGWAYDKNVL
+141 DGWVYDKNVL

-162 GTTTRDRIVVA
+162 GNTTRDRIVVA
-173 PDFEGSITIED
+173 PDFEGSITIEN

-198 PSAKLTL
+198 PSARLTL
-205 KLSGINTLNTANV
+205 KLSGINTLKTSNV
-218 SNAGLDFSNVTS
+218 SNAGLDFRNVTS
-230 GYLIITSAAGDGISD
+230 GSLIITSAAGDGMSD

-251 GGTNGAGVGGG
+251 GGINGAGVGGG
-262 SNGYAGNITI
+262 SNGDTGNITI
-272 NGGTITA
+272 NGGT
-279 EGGTNGAGIGGG
+279 
-291 SNGYA
+291 
-296 CNITING
+296 
-303 GTITAKG
+303 
-310 QTSGAGVGGGS
+310 
-321 NGDVCNITING
+321 
-332 GSITATGGING
+332 ITATGGING
-343 AGIGGGSGGSADSIT
+343 AGIGGGSNGKAGNIT
-358 INGGSITATGGINGA
+358 INGGTITAKGGTNGA
-373 GIGGGSGG
+373 GIGGGSNG
-381 SADSISITGGIVKA
+381 SADHI
-395 YGTISGAGIGGGAN
+395 
-409 GNCTFATITGGT
+409 TITGGT
-421 VEASNRNGRKGIDGG
+421 VEASDKYGRSGIGGG

-455 SGSPTDGNGNYVYKA
+455 SGSPTDGNGNYVYRA
-470 ILENQPGITSVNVD
+470 ILENQPGIPSVNVD

-507 DHVINTPQSRYIGEF
+507 DHVITTPQNRYIGEF
-522 AASKI
+522 ANSKI

-535 MYTLTIPASLELGS
+535 MYTLTIPTSLELGS

-555 SVSRVYMTLP
+555 SVSGVYMTFP
-565 DMGKQ
+565 DIGKQ

-580 ISQEGV
+580 ISQEGA
-586 LALSQTGGSAEVF
+586 LALSQMGGSAEVF

-616 SVSDR
+616 SVSDL

-634 ASAGS
+634 TSDGS
-639 STVPAGNYSGT
+639 GTVPAGNYSGT

>member
-52 NIESPTDEDPS
+52 NIESPAVEDPS

-76 PESLDQNGK
+76 PESVDQNGE
-85 KENDVT
+85 KEDDVT
-91 GEAGIVTGE
+91 EEAGIVTGE
-100 AGIVTEDTDKAL
+100 AGNVTEDTDKAL
-112 SPDNRNVSEAQQNPN
+112 SPDNGNVSEGQQNPN
-127 PQIFALNDLTVNPQ
+127 PQVFALNDLTVTPQ
-141 NGWAYDKNVL
+141 DGWVYDKNVL

-162 GTTTRDRIVVA
+162 GNTTRDRIVVA
-173 PDFEGSITIED
+173 PDFEGSITIEN

-198 PSAKLTL
+198 PSARLTL
-205 KLSGINTLNTANV
+205 KLSGINTLKTSNV
-218 SNAGLDFSNVTS
+218 SNAGLDFRNVTS
-230 GYLIITSAAGDGISD
+230 GSLIITSAAGDGMSD

-251 GGTNGAGVGGG
+251 GGINGAGVGGG
-262 SNGYAGNITI
+262 SNGDTGNITINGGTITATGGINGACIGGGSNGKAGNITI

-279 EGGTNGAGIGGG
+279 KGGTNGAGIGGG
-291 SNGYA
+291 SNG
-296 CNITING
+296 
-303 GTITAKG
+303 
-310 QTSGAGVGGGS
+310 
-321 NGDVCNITING
+321 
-332 GSITATGGING
+332 
-343 AGIGGGSGGSADSIT
+343 SADHI
-358 INGGSITATGGINGA
+358 
-373 GIGGGSGG
+373 
-381 SADSISITGGIVKA
+381 
-395 YGTISGAGIGGGAN
+395 
-409 GNCTFATITGGT
+409 TITGGT
-421 VEASNRNGRKGIDGG
+421 VEASDKYGRSGIGGG

-455 SGSPTDGNGNYVYKA
+455 SGSPTDGNGNYVYRA
-470 ILENQPGITSVNVD
+470 ILENQPGIPSVNVD

-507 DHVINTPQSRYIGEF
+507 DHVITTPQNRYIGEF
-522 AASKI
+522 ANSKI

-535 MYTLTIPASLELGS
+535 MYTLTIPTSLELGS

-555 SVSRVYMTLP
+555 SVSGVYMTFP
-565 DMGKQ
+565 DIGKQ

-580 ISQEGV
+580 ISQEGA
-586 LALSQTGGSAEVF
+586 LALSQMGGSAEVF

-616 SVSDR
+616 SVSDL

-634 ASAGS
+634 TSDGS
-639 STVPAGNYSGT
+639 GTVPAGNYSGT

>member
-1 MKQKRRGCK
+1 MKTVEGRRSIFMKQKRRGCK

-52 NIESPTDEDPS
+52 NTESPAVEDPS

-76 PESLDQNGK
+76 PESVNQNGE
-85 KENDVT
+85 KEDDVT
-91 GEAGIVTGE
+91 EEAGIVTGE
-100 AGIVTEDTDKAL
+100 AGNVAEDTDKAL
-112 SPDNRNVSEAQQNPN
+112 SPDNGNVSEGQQNPN
-127 PQIFALNDLTVNPQ
+127 PQVFALNDLTVTPQ
-141 NGWAYDKNVL
+141 DGWVYDKNVL

-162 GTTTRDRIVVA
+162 GNTTRDRIVVA
-173 PDFEGSITIED
+173 PDFEGSITIEN

-205 KLSGINTLNTANV
+205 KLSGINTLKTSNV
-218 SNAGLDFSNVTS
+218 SNAGLDFRNVTS
-230 GYLIITSAAGDGISD
+230 GSLIITSAAGDGMSD

-251 GGTNGAGVGGG
+251 GGINGAGVGGG
-262 SNGYAGNITI
+262 SNGDTGNITI
-272 NGGTITA
+272 NGGT
-279 EGGTNGAGIGGG
+279 
-291 SNGYA
+291 
-296 CNITING
+296 
-303 GTITAKG
+303 
-310 QTSGAGVGGGS
+310 
-321 NGDVCNITING
+321 
-332 GSITATGGING
+332 ITATGGING
-343 AGIGGGSGGSADSIT
+343 AGIGGGSNGKAGNIT
-358 INGGSITATGGINGA
+358 INGGTITAKGGTNGA
-373 GIGGGSGG
+373 GIGGGSNG
-381 SADSISITGGIVKA
+381 SADHI
-395 YGTISGAGIGGGAN
+395 
-409 GNCTFATITGGT
+409 TITGGT
-421 VEASNRNGRKGIDGG
+421 VEASDKYGRSGIGGG

-455 SGSPTDGNGNYVYKA
+455 SGSPTDGNGNYVYRA

-507 DHVINTPQSRYIGEF
+507 DHVITTPQNRYIGEF
-522 AASKI
+522 ANSKI

-535 MYTLTIPASLELGS
+535 MYTLTIPTSLELGS

-555 SVSRVYMTLP
+555 SVSGVYMTFP

-580 ISQEGV
+580 ISQEGA
-586 LALSQTGGSAEVF
+586 LALSQMGGSAEVF

-616 SVSDR
+616 SVSDL

-634 ASAGS
+634 TSDGS
-639 STVPAGNYSGT
+639 GTVPAGNYSGT

>member
-52 NIESPTDEDPS
+52 NIESPAVEDPS

-76 PESLDQNGK
+76 PESVYQNGE
-85 KENDVT
+85 KEDDVT
-91 GEAGIVTGE
+91 EEAGIVTGE
-100 AGIVTEDTDKAL
+100 AGNVTEDTDKAL
-112 SPDNRNVSEAQQNPN
+112 SPDNGNVSEGQQNPN
-127 PQIFALNDLTVNPQ
+127 PQVFALNDLTVTPQ
-141 NGWAYDKNVL
+141 DGWVYDKNVL

-162 GTTTRDRIVVA
+162 GNTTRDRIVVA
-173 PDFEGSITIED
+173 PDFEGSITIEN

-198 PSAKLTL
+198 PSARLTL
-205 KLSGINTLNTANV
+205 KLSGINTLKTSNV
-218 SNAGLDFSNVTS
+218 SNAGLDFRNVTS
-230 GYLIITSAAGDGISD
+230 GSLIITSAAGDGMSD

-251 GGTNGAGVGGG
+251 GGINGAGVGGG
-262 SNGYAGNITI
+262 SNRDTGNITI
-272 NGGTITA
+272 NGGT
-279 EGGTNGAGIGGG
+279 
-291 SNGYA
+291 
-296 CNITING
+296 
-303 GTITAKG
+303 
-310 QTSGAGVGGGS
+310 
-321 NGDVCNITING
+321 
-332 GSITATGGING
+332 ITATGGING
-343 AGIGGGSGGSADSIT
+343 AGIGGGSNGKAGNIT
-358 INGGSITATGGINGA
+358 INGGTITAKGGTNGA
-373 GIGGGSGG
+373 GIGGGSNG
-381 SADSISITGGIVKA
+381 SADHI
-395 YGTISGAGIGGGAN
+395 
-409 GNCTFATITGGT
+409 TITGGT
-421 VEASNRNGRKGIDGG
+421 VEASDKYGRSGIGGG

-455 SGSPTDGNGNYVYKA
+455 SGSPTDGNGNYVYRA
-470 ILENQPGITSVNVD
+470 ILENQPGIPSVNVD

-507 DHVINTPQSRYIGEF
+507 DHVITTPQNRYIGEF
-522 AASKI
+522 ANSKI

-535 MYTLTIPASLELGS
+535 MYTLTIPTSLELGS

-555 SVSRVYMTLP
+555 SVSGVYMTFP
-565 DMGKQ
+565 DIGKQ

-580 ISQEGV
+580 ISQEGA
-586 LALSQTGGSAEVF
+586 LALSQMGGSAEVF

-616 SVSDR
+616 SVSDL

-634 ASAGS
+634 TSDGS
-639 STVPAGNYSGT
+639 GTVPAGNYSGT

>member
-52 NIESPTDEDPS
+52 NIESPAVEDPS

-76 PESLDQNGK
+76 PESVDQNGE
-85 KENDVT
+85 KEDDVT
-91 GEAGIVTGE
+91 EEAGIVTGE
-100 AGIVTEDTDKAL
+100 AGNVTEDTDKAL
-112 SPDNRNVSEAQQNPN
+112 SPDNENVFEGQQNPN
-127 PQIFALNDLTVNPQ
+127 PQVFALNDLTVTPQ
-141 NGWAYDKNVL
+141 DGWVYDKNVL

-162 GTTTRDRIVVA
+162 GNTTRDRIVVA
-173 PDFEGSITIED
+173 PDFEGSITIEN

-205 KLSGINTLNTANV
+205 KLSGINTLKSSNV
-218 SNAGLDFSNVTS
+218 SNAGLDFRNVTS
-230 GYLIITSAAGDGISD
+230 GSLIITSAAGDGMSD

-251 GGTNGAGVGGG
+251 GGINGAGVGGG
-262 SNGYAGNITI
+262 SNGDTGNITI
-272 NGGTITA
+272 NGGT
-279 EGGTNGAGIGGG
+279 
-291 SNGYA
+291 
-296 CNITING
+296 
-303 GTITAKG
+303 
-310 QTSGAGVGGGS
+310 
-321 NGDVCNITING
+321 
-332 GSITATGGING
+332 ITATGGING
-343 AGIGGGSGGSADSIT
+343 AGIGGGSNGKAGNIT
-358 INGGSITATGGINGA
+358 INGGTITAKGGTNGA
-373 GIGGGSGG
+373 GIGGGSNG
-381 SADSISITGGIVKA
+381 SADHI
-395 YGTISGAGIGGGAN
+395 
-409 GNCTFATITGGT
+409 TITGGT
-421 VEASNRNGRKGIDGG
+421 VEASDKYGRSGIGGG

-455 SGSPTDGNGNYVYKA
+455 SGSPTDGNGNYVYRA
-470 ILENQPGITSVNVD
+470 ILENQPGIPSVNVD

-507 DHVINTPQSRYIGEF
+507 DHVITTPQNRYIGEF
-522 AASKI
+522 ANSKI

-535 MYTLTIPASLELGS
+535 MYTLTIPTSLELGS

-555 SVSRVYMTLP
+555 SVSGVYMTFP
-565 DMGKQ
+565 DIGKQ

-580 ISQEGV
+580 ISQEGA
-586 LALSQTGGSAEVF
+586 LALSQMGGSAEVF

-616 SVSDR
+616 SVSDL

-634 ASAGS
+634 TSDGS
-639 STVPAGNYSGT
+639 GTVPAGNYSGT

>member
-1 MKQKRRGCK
+1 MKTVEGRRSIFMKQKRRGCK

-52 NIESPTDEDPS
+52 NIESPAVEDPS

-76 PESLDQNGK
+76 PESVDQNGE
-85 KENDVT
+85 KEDDVT
-91 GEAGIVTGE
+91 EEAGIVTGE
-100 AGIVTEDTDKAL
+100 AGNVTEDTDKAL
-112 SPDNRNVSEAQQNPN
+112 SPDNGNVSEGQQNPN
-127 PQIFALNDLTVNPQ
+127 PQVFALNDLTVTPQ
-141 NGWAYDKNVL
+141 DGWVYDKNVL

-162 GTTTRDRIVVA
+162 GNTTRDRIVVA
-173 PDFEGSITIED
+173 PDFEGSITIEN

-198 PSAKLTL
+198 PSARLTL
-205 KLSGINTLNTANV
+205 KLSGINTLKTSNV
-218 SNAGLDFSNVTS
+218 SNAGLDFRNVTS
-230 GYLIITSAAGDGISD
+230 GSLIITSAAGDGMSD

-251 GGTNGAGVGGG
+251 GGINGAGVGGG
-262 SNGYAGNITI
+262 SNGDTGNITI
-272 NGGTITA
+272 NGGT
-279 EGGTNGAGIGGG
+279 
-291 SNGYA
+291 
-296 CNITING
+296 
-303 GTITAKG
+303 
-310 QTSGAGVGGGS
+310 
-321 NGDVCNITING
+321 
-332 GSITATGGING
+332 ITATGGING
-343 AGIGGGSGGSADSIT
+343 AGIGGGSNGKAGNIT
-358 INGGSITATGGINGA
+358 INGGTITAKGGTNGA
-373 GIGGGSGG
+373 GIGGGSNG
-381 SADSISITGGIVKA
+381 SADHI
-395 YGTISGAGIGGGAN
+395 
-409 GNCTFATITGGT
+409 TITGGT
-421 VEASNRNGRKGIDGG
+421 VEASDKYGRSGIGGG

-455 SGSPTDGNGNYVYKA
+455 SGSPTDGNGNYVYRA
-470 ILENQPGITSVNVD
+470 ILENQPGIPSVNVD

-507 DHVINTPQSRYIGEF
+507 DHVITTPQNRYIGEF
-522 AASKI
+522 ANSKI

-535 MYTLTIPASLELGS
+535 MYTLTIPTSLELGS

-555 SVSRVYMTLP
+555 SVSGVYMTFP
-565 DMGKQ
+565 DIGKQ

-580 ISQEGV
+580 ISQEGA
-586 LALSQTGGSAEVF
+586 LALSQMGGSAEVF

-616 SVSDR
+616 SVSDL

-634 ASAGS
+634 TSDGS
-639 STVPAGNYSGT
+639 GTVPAGNYSGT

>member
-52 NIESPTDEDPS
+52 NIESPAVEDPS

-76 PESLDQNGK
+76 PESVDQNGE
-85 KENDVT
+85 KEDDVT

-100 AGIVTEDTDKAL
+100 AGNVTEDKDKAL
-112 SPDNRNVSEAQQNPN
+112 SPDNGNVSEGQQNPN
-127 PQIFALNDLTVNPQ
+127 PQVFALNDLTVTPQ
-141 NGWAYDKNVL
+141 DGWVYDKNIL

-162 GTTTRDRIVVA
+162 GNTTRDRIVVA

-205 KLSGINTLNTANV
+205 KLRGINTLKTSNV
-218 SNAGLDFSNVTS
+218 SNAGLDFRNVTS
-230 GYLIITSAAGDGISD
+230 GSLIITSAAGDGMSD
-245 GSLTAT
+245 GSLTAI

-262 SNGYAGNITI
+262 SNGEAGNITI

-279 EGGTNGAGIGGG
+279 EGGISGAGIGGG
-291 SNGYA
+291 SNGDA
-296 CNITING
+296 CNITINA
-303 GTITAKG
+303 GT
-310 QTSGAGVGGGS
+310 
-321 NGDVCNITING
+321 
-332 GSITATGGING
+332 ITATGGING
-343 AGIGGGSGGSADSIT
+343 AGIGGGGNGSADRIT
-358 INGGSITATGGINGA
+358 
-373 GIGGGSGG
+373 
-381 SADSISITGGIVKA
+381 ITGGIVKA
-395 YGTISGAGIGGGAN
+395 YGTINGAGIGGGAN
-409 GNCTFATITGGT
+409 GNCTSATITGGT

-455 SGSPTDGNGNYVYKA
+455 SGSPTDGNGNYVYRA
-470 ILENQPGITSVNVD
+470 ILENQPGIPSVNVD
-484 GMDYKVAGNHENDDS
+484 GMDYKVAGNHENDNS

-507 DHVINTPQSRYIGEF
+507 DHVITTPQNRYIGEF
-522 AASKI
+522 ANSKI

-535 MYTLTIPASLELGS
+535 MYTLTIPTSLELGS

-555 SVSRVYMTLP
+555 SVSGVYMTFP
-565 DMGKQ
+565 DIGKQ

-580 ISQEGV
+580 ISQEGA
-586 LALSQTGGSAEVF
+586 LALSQMGGSAEVF

-616 SVSDR
+616 SVSDL

-634 ASAGS
+634 TSDGS
-639 STVPAGNYSGT
+639 GTVPAGNYSGT

>member
-52 NIESPTDEDPS
+52 NIESPAVEDPS

-76 PESLDQNGK
+76 PESVDQNGE
-85 KENDVT
+85 KEDDVT
-91 GEAGIVTGE
+91 EEAGIVTGE
-100 AGIVTEDTDKAL
+100 AGNVTEDTDKAL
-112 SPDNRNVSEAQQNPN
+112 SPDNGNVSEGQQNPN
-127 PQIFALNDLTVNPQ
+127 PQVFALNDLTVTPQ
-141 NGWAYDKNVL
+141 DGWVYDKNVL

-162 GTTTRDRIVVA
+162 GNTTRDRIVVA
-173 PDFEGSITIED
+173 PDFEGSITIEN

-198 PSAKLTL
+198 PSARLTL
-205 KLSGINTLNTANV
+205 KLSGINTLKTSNV
-218 SNAGLDFSNVTS
+218 SNAGLDFRNVTS
-230 GYLIITSAAGDGISD
+230 GSLIITSAAGDGMSD

-251 GGTNGAGVGGG
+251 GGINGAGVGGG
-262 SNGYAGNITI
+262 SNGDTGNITI
-272 NGGTITA
+272 NGGT
-279 EGGTNGAGIGGG
+279 
-291 SNGYA
+291 
-296 CNITING
+296 
-303 GTITAKG
+303 
-310 QTSGAGVGGGS
+310 
-321 NGDVCNITING
+321 
-332 GSITATGGING
+332 ITATGGING
-343 AGIGGGSGGSADSIT
+343 AGIGGGSNGKAGNIT
-358 INGGSITATGGINGA
+358 INGGTITAKGGTNGA
-373 GIGGGSGG
+373 GIGGGSNG
-381 SADSISITGGIVKA
+381 SADHI
-395 YGTISGAGIGGGAN
+395 
-409 GNCTFATITGGT
+409 TITGGT
-421 VEASNRNGRKGIDGG
+421 VEASDKYGRSGIGGG

-455 SGSPTDGNGNYVYKA
+455 SGSPTDGNGNYVYRA
-470 ILENQPGITSVNVD
+470 ILENQPGIPSVNVD

-507 DHVINTPQSRYIGEF
+507 DHVITTPQNRYIGEF
-522 AASKI
+522 ANSKI

-535 MYTLTIPASLELGS
+535 MYTLTIPTSLELGS

-555 SVSRVYMTLP
+555 SVSGVYMTFP
-565 DMGKQ
+565 DIGKQ

-580 ISQEGV
+580 ISQEGA

-616 SVSDR
+616 SVSDL

-634 ASAGS
+634 TSDGS
-639 STVPAGNYSGT
+639 GTVPAGNYSGT

>member
-52 NIESPTDEDPS
+52 NTESPAVEDPS

-76 PESLDQNGK
+76 PESVNQNGE
-85 KENDVT
+85 KEDDVT
-91 GEAGIVTGE
+91 EEAGIVTGE
-100 AGIVTEDTDKAL
+100 AGNVAEDTDKAL
-112 SPDNRNVSEAQQNPN
+112 SPDNGNVSEGQQNPN
-127 PQIFALNDLTVNPQ
+127 PQVFALNDLTVTPQ
-141 NGWAYDKNVL
+141 DGWVYDKNVL

-162 GTTTRDRIVVA
+162 GNTTRDRIVVA
-173 PDFEGSITIED
+173 PDFEGSITIEN

-205 KLSGINTLNTANV
+205 KLSGINTLKTSNV
-218 SNAGLDFSNVTS
+218 SNAGLDFRNVTS
-230 GYLIITSAAGDGISD
+230 GSLIITSAAGDGMSD

-251 GGTNGAGVGGG
+251 GGINGAGVGGG
-262 SNGYAGNITI
+262 SNGDTGNITI
-272 NGGTITA
+272 NGGT
-279 EGGTNGAGIGGG
+279 
-291 SNGYA
+291 
-296 CNITING
+296 
-303 GTITAKG
+303 
-310 QTSGAGVGGGS
+310 
-321 NGDVCNITING
+321 
-332 GSITATGGING
+332 ITATGGING
-343 AGIGGGSGGSADSIT
+343 AGIGGGSNGKAGNIT
-358 INGGSITATGGINGA
+358 INGGTITAKGGTNGA
-373 GIGGGSGG
+373 GIGGGSNG
-381 SADSISITGGIVKA
+381 SADHI
-395 YGTISGAGIGGGAN
+395 
-409 GNCTFATITGGT
+409 TITGGT
-421 VEASNRNGRKGIDGG
+421 VEASDKYGRSGIGGG

-455 SGSPTDGNGNYVYKA
+455 SGSPTDGNGNYVYRA

-507 DHVINTPQSRYIGEF
+507 DHVITTPQNRYIGEF
-522 AASKI
+522 ANSKI

-535 MYTLTIPASLELGS
+535 MYTLTIPTSLELGS

-555 SVSRVYMTLP
+555 SVSGVYMTFP

-580 ISQEGV
+580 ISQEGA
-586 LALSQTGGSAEVF
+586 LALSQMGGSAEVF

-616 SVSDR
+616 SVSDL

-634 ASAGS
+634 TSDGS
-639 STVPAGNYSGT
+639 GTVPAGNYSGT

>member
-85 KENDVT
+85 KEDDVI

-332 GSITATGGING
+332 GSITAE
-343 AGIGGGSGGSADSIT
+343 
-358 INGGSITATGGINGA
+358 GGINGA

-586 LALSQTGGSAEVF
+586 LALSRTGGSAEVF

>member
-52 NIESPTDEDPS
+52 NIESPAVEDLS

-76 PESLDQNGK
+76 PESVDQNGE
-85 KENDVT
+85 KEDDVT
-91 GEAGIVTGE
+91 EEAGIVTGE
-100 AGIVTEDTDKAL
+100 AGNVTEDTDKAL
-112 SPDNRNVSEAQQNPN
+112 SPDNGNVSEGQQNPN
-127 PQIFALNDLTVNPQ
+127 PQVFALNDLTVTPQ
-141 NGWAYDKNVL
+141 DGWVYDKNVL

-162 GTTTRDRIVVA
+162 GNTTRDRIVVA
-173 PDFEGSITIED
+173 PDFEGSITIEN

-198 PSAKLTL
+198 PSARLTL
-205 KLSGINTLNTANV
+205 KLSGINTLKTSNV
-218 SNAGLDFSNVTS
+218 SNAGLDFRNVTS
-230 GYLIITSAAGDGISD
+230 GSLIITSAAGDGMSD

-251 GGTNGAGVGGG
+251 GGINGAGVGGG
-262 SNGYAGNITI
+262 SNGDTGNITI
-272 NGGTITA
+272 NGGT
-279 EGGTNGAGIGGG
+279 
-291 SNGYA
+291 
-296 CNITING
+296 
-303 GTITAKG
+303 
-310 QTSGAGVGGGS
+310 
-321 NGDVCNITING
+321 
-332 GSITATGGING
+332 ITATGGING
-343 AGIGGGSGGSADSIT
+343 AGIGGGSNGKAGNIT
-358 INGGSITATGGINGA
+358 INGGTITAKGGTNGA
-373 GIGGGSGG
+373 GIGGGSNG
-381 SADSISITGGIVKA
+381 SADHI
-395 YGTISGAGIGGGAN
+395 
-409 GNCTFATITGGT
+409 TITGGT
-421 VEASNRNGRKGIDGG
+421 VEASDKYGRSGIGGG

-455 SGSPTDGNGNYVYKA
+455 SGSPTDGNGNYVYRA
-470 ILENQPGITSVNVD
+470 ILENQPGIPSVNVD

-507 DHVINTPQSRYIGEF
+507 DHVITTPQNRYIGEF
-522 AASKI
+522 ANSKI

-535 MYTLTIPASLELGS
+535 MYTLTIPTSLELGS

-555 SVSRVYMTLP
+555 SVSGVYMTFP
-565 DMGKQ
+565 DIGKQ

-580 ISQEGV
+580 ISQEGA
-586 LALSQTGGSAEVF
+586 LALSQMGGSAEVF

-616 SVSDR
+616 SVSDL

-634 ASAGS
+634 TSDGS
-639 STVPAGNYSGT
+639 GTVPAGNYSGT

>member
-28 NPVYA
+28 NSVYA

-52 NIESPTDEDPS
+52 NTESPAVEDPS

-76 PESLDQNGK
+76 PESVNQNGE
-85 KENDVT
+85 KEDDVT
-91 GEAGIVTGE
+91 EEAGIVTGE
-100 AGIVTEDTDKAL
+100 AGNVAEDTDKAL
-112 SPDNRNVSEAQQNPN
+112 SPDNGNVSEGQQNPN
-127 PQIFALNDLTVNPQ
+127 PQVFALNDLTVTPQ
-141 NGWAYDKNVL
+141 DGWVYDKNVL

-162 GTTTRDRIVVA
+162 GNTTRDRIVVA
-173 PDFEGSITIED
+173 PDFEGSITIEN

-205 KLSGINTLNTANV
+205 KLSGINTLKSSNV
-218 SNAGLDFSNVTS
+218 SNAGLDFRNVTS
-230 GYLIITSAAGDGISD
+230 GSLIITSAAGDGMSD

-251 GGTNGAGVGGG
+251 GGINGAGVGGG
-262 SNGYAGNITI
+262 SNGDTGNITI
-272 NGGTITA
+272 NGGT
-279 EGGTNGAGIGGG
+279 
-291 SNGYA
+291 
-296 CNITING
+296 
-303 GTITAKG
+303 
-310 QTSGAGVGGGS
+310 
-321 NGDVCNITING
+321 
-332 GSITATGGING
+332 ITATGGING
-343 AGIGGGSGGSADSIT
+343 AGIGGGSNGKAGNIT
-358 INGGSITATGGINGA
+358 INGGTITAKGGTNGA
-373 GIGGGSGG
+373 GIGGGSNG
-381 SADSISITGGIVKA
+381 SADHI
-395 YGTISGAGIGGGAN
+395 
-409 GNCTFATITGGT
+409 TITGGT
-421 VEASNRNGRKGIDGG
+421 VEASDKYGRSGIGGG

-455 SGSPTDGNGNYVYKA
+455 SGSPTDGNGNYVYRA
-470 ILENQPGITSVNVD
+470 ILENQPGIPSVNVD

-507 DHVINTPQSRYIGEF
+507 DHVITTPQNRYIGEF
-522 AASKI
+522 ANSKI

-535 MYTLTIPASLELGS
+535 MYTLTIPTSLELGS

-555 SVSRVYMTLP
+555 SVSGVYMTFP
-565 DMGKQ
+565 DIGKQ

-580 ISQEGV
+580 ISQEGA
-586 LALSQTGGSAEVF
+586 LALSQMGGSAEVF

-616 SVSDR
+616 SVSDL

-634 ASAGS
+634 TSDGS
-639 STVPAGNYSGT
+639 GTVPAGNYSGT